1 MSDGT
6 RQTPRFNVG
15 DIVEVNEIG
24 RDEPLRV
31 MILDV
36 CNPDNSEEFY
46 LVILPNGNQ
55 VWYWEQELLSLEQE

>member
-1 MSDGT
+1 
-6 RQTPRFNVG
+6 VG
-15 DIVEVNEIG
+15 DIVEVNELG
-24 RDEPLRV
+24 RDEPLRA